1 MTIGSYYPTKFEAIN
16 IIWHKCRNN
25 NYDHVKTS
33 FYNTTHTCR
42 PLTQIASLER
52 RREKNEFLSN
62 IFKAVISSRLNIFQ
76 EFFRLND
83 GNGMRRRPWWHDRL
97 LERGEK
103 EIDRLTQRKNSE
115 RSDKF
120 RNNDNVHILN
130 PLFWTFMDKRG

>member
-1 MTIGSYYPTKFEAIN
+1 MEPIN
-16 IIWHKCRNN
+16 TNSKPR
-25 NYDHVKTS
+25 DK
-33 FYNTTHTCR
+33 
-42 PLTQIASLER
+42 ER
-52 RREKNEFLSN
+52 KNEFLSN
-62 IFKAVISSRLNIFQ
+62 IFEAVISSRLNIFQ

-103 EIDRLTQRKNSE
+103 EVDRLTQRKNSE